1 MCRLSEIFRLPQTP
15 EKSDSI
21 WDARAL
27 TQSLFS
33 DDRIVGTGGLV
44 PPRSPSRSPN
54 VHRKPPSNKGSH
66 RRVKGRC
73 GQLRSSQAGQGRS
86 SGSREEDPSEPRPA
100 QRLGPAG
107 LSWSPLG
114 LGNAAPAAARV
125 HTCGPWSHLRQDA
138 RPPTATRQ
146 ASGPPQPSASPGDTP
161 TTQTPDASQPAAQ
174 AALLARPFS
183 PLTWNPT
190 LGSAGFVILTC
201 ASA

>member
-1 MCRLSEIFRLPQTP
+1 MCRLSEIFRLLETP
-15 EKSDSI
+15 ESDSI
-21 WDARAL
+21 GDAGAL

-33 DDRIVGTGGLV
+33 EGRTVGTGGLV
-44 PPRSPSRSPN
+44 PHRGPSRSPN
-54 VHRKPPSNKGSH
+54 VHRKPPSNKASH

-86 SGSREEDPSEPRPA
+86 SGSREEDPSEPLPA
-100 QRLGPAG
+100 QSLGPPG
-107 LSWSPLG
+107 LSWSPLC
-114 LGNAAPAAARV
+114 LGNAAPAAARG

-183 PLTWNPT
+183 PLTWNPIP
-190 LGSAGFVILTC
+190 GSAGLVILTR